1 MNDNNYPDST
11 GMESTSVNHDDNTA
25 VGSGALN
32 ANTTG
37 ISNDPVQVAESYASV
52 QDTADTLSTLDDAA
66 GMSLPS
72 LRSTFSMV
80 NLSMSMWS
88 PKIPNE
94 KAKAKLREI
103 YGADD
108 KSIEAKSAL
117 LAYCG
122 ELKSVKQHQDSARSL
137 HYRDTKPWIDGGF
150 RLIRN
155 ERLWNWMG
163 DMSQKDQEIEGVL
176 QKFFDGYYD
185 AVQNDQLRLGSLYK
199 KGDYP
204 SLREVKTKFAF
215 LYSFESVASDY
226 MQPMFE
232 EQKAALD
239 EHYQKQYK
247 QRMQGLTQ
255 KLWDNLREQLL
266 RVGKQRIHDGMAD
279 DVRAAVDA
287 LALYNVD
294 NDPEM
299 TRIYNEL
306 RGIINHDFN
315 EEKMRR
321 GESYRKQTTE
331 QVQKVLDSLPS
342 LSI

>member
-11 GMESTSVNHDDNTA
+11 NVED
-25 VGSGALN
+25 

-37 ISNDPVQVAESYASV
+37 ISNDPVGVSESYASV

-199 KGDYP
+199 KKDYP
-204 SLREVKTKFAF
+204 SLGEVKTKFAF
-215 LYSFESVASDY
+215 LYGFEAVASDY

-331 QVQKVLDSLPS
+331 QVQKVLAVSYTHLTLPTIYS
-342 LSI
+342 V

>member
-1 MNDNNYPDST
+1 
-11 GMESTSVNHDDNTA
+11 
-25 VGSGALN
+25 
-32 ANTTG
+32 
-37 ISNDPVQVAESYASV
+37 
-52 QDTADTLSTLDDAA
+52 
-66 GMSLPS
+66 
-72 LRSTFSMV
+72 
-80 NLSMSMWS
+80 MWS

-266 RVGKQRIHDGMAD
+266 RVGGKRIHDGMAE

-315 EEKMRR
+315 EEKMRH
-321 GESYRKQTTE
+321 GESYRKQTKE

>member
-1 MNDNNYPDST
+1 MNDNNYPNSS
-11 GMESTSVNHDDNTA
+11 MESTSVED
-25 VGSGALN
+25 

-37 ISNDPVQVAESYASV
+37 ISNEASRIEESYASV

-80 NLSMSMWS
+80 HLSMSMWS
-88 PKIPNE
+88 PKMPDE

-108 KSIEAKSAL
+108 KSIEAKKAL

-122 ELKSVKQHQDSARSL
+122 ELKTVKQHQESARSL

-163 DMSQKDQEIEGVL
+163 DMSQKDQEIEVVL

-199 KGDYP
+199 KKDYP

-215 LYSFESVASDY
+215 VYGFEAVASDY

-232 EQKAALD
+232 EQKTALD

-255 KLWDNLREQLL
+255 KLWANLREQLL
-266 RVGKQRIHDGMAD
+266 RVGKQKIYDGMAD

-321 GESYRKQTTE
+321 GESYRKQTQE

>member
-1 MNDNNYPDST
+1 
-11 GMESTSVNHDDNTA
+11 
-25 VGSGALN
+25 
-32 ANTTG
+32 
-37 ISNDPVQVAESYASV
+37 
-52 QDTADTLSTLDDAA
+52 
-66 GMSLPS
+66 
-72 LRSTFSMV
+72 
-80 NLSMSMWS
+80 
-88 PKIPNE
+88 
-94 KAKAKLREI
+94 
-103 YGADD
+103 
-108 KSIEAKSAL
+108 
-117 LAYCG
+117 
-122 ELKSVKQHQDSARSL
+122 
-137 HYRDTKPWIDGGF
+137 
-150 RLIRN
+150 
-155 ERLWNWMG
+155 MG

-176 QKFFDGYYD
+176 QTFFGRYYD

-199 KGDYP
+199 ASDYP
-204 SLREVKTKFAF
+204 SLEEVKTKFYF
-215 LYSFESVASDY
+215 RYSFETVASDY

-239 EHYQKQYK
+239 EHYQKQYS

-255 KLWDNLREQLL
+255 AIWSNLKEQLL
-266 RVGKQRIHDGMAD
+266 RVGGKRIHDGMAE

-315 EEKMRR
+315 EEKMRH
-321 GESYRKQTTE
+321 GESYRKQTKE

>member
-11 GMESTSVNHDDNTA
+11 NVED
-25 VGSGALN
+25 

-37 ISNDPVQVAESYASV
+37 ISNDPVGVSESYASV